1 MFWLGIVLVA
11 LMGLALGLLGG
22 GGSILAVPIL
32 EYVFGMEAH
41 AAIAGSLVLVGST
54 ALLSALLH
62 HRTTPV
68 DWRGALVF
76 AAIGAPLSL
85 AGGWFSRRVPGSVLM
100 LLFGLLMLVVGA
112 AILRERREPPPD
124 AKPHA
129 LALALSGAA
138 VGFLTGFL
146 GIGGGF
152 LIVPAL
158 VLFLYV
164 PMKRAVG
171 TSLLVIALNARASA
185 CGFASGGG
193 SRCPRK
199 IAAPTTSISSPNR
212 SISTLPGMRRE
223 NHPPARLSGAP
234 MAAKTSAPRQSTG
247 VVRWCSS
254 AESSAALP
262 TSTSEPAIA
271 ACGSIPKT
279 YSRMGTARIEPPPP
293 SSPSASPIS
302 AISTMPSQNMPGV

>member
-1 MFWLGIVLVA
+1 MYWLGLLLVA
-11 LMGLALGLLGG
+11 LMGLSLGLLGG

-54 ALLSALLH
+54 ALLSCLMH

-68 DWRGALVF
+68 DWGSALVF

-85 AGGWFSRRVPGSVLM
+85 LGGWLSRRVPGSVLM

-112 AILRERREPPPD
+112 AMLRRRSDPPANARRQTP
-124 AKPHA
+124 A
-129 LALALSGAA
+129 LVLSGVA

-158 VLFLYV
+158 VLFLGV

-171 TSLLVIALNARASA
+171 TSLLVIALNAGVALLMHRHELHLDTMSL
-185 CGFASGGG
+185 G
-193 SRCPRK
+193 
-199 IAAPTTSISSPNR
+199 
-212 SISTLPGMRRE
+212 
-223 NHPPARLSGAP
+223 P
-234 MAAKTSAPRQSTG
+234 M
-247 VVRWCSS
+247 
-254 AESSAALP
+254 SAAALAGTLAGVA
-262 TSTSEPAIA
+262 TSRWIHPKRLRGLFAVFVILVGLWMVARQALAYLRTRDTPSPAVA
-271 ACGSIPKT
+271 A
-279 YSRMGTARIEPPPP
+279 TACPP
-293 SSPSASPIS
+293 SP
-302 AISTMPSQNMPGV
+302 VR